1 MLVAELVPEQV
12 RFLRRLI
19 AFTLV
24 VIPLGVLASQPHPD
38 FSGRWIAVEPQK
50 IAGHELLVTQDTAT
64 LRLEQVRLES
74 RATYDSFGRRQGP
87 ATGTRESTTYRLDGQ
102 TLVTRY
108 ESQSVRSSLRGDN
121 TRLLLRDVYQPPGIT
136 FERSLSLDSRGRLVL
151 EHRVPAAGDDPM
163 QASDAVLDVRR
174 IVFERR

>member
-1 MLVAELVPEQV
+1 M
-12 RFLRRLI
+12 RITRLI
-19 AFTLV
+19 AVTLV
-24 VIPLGVLASQPHPD
+24 AIPLSVLARQPHPD

-87 ATGTRESTTYRLDGQ
+87 APGTRESTTYRLDGQ

-108 ESQSVRSSLRGDN
+108 ENQSVRSSLRREKA
-121 TRLLLRDVYQPPGIT
+121 RLWLRDVYQPPGAI
-136 FERSLSLDSRGRLVL
+136 FERRLSLDNRGRLVL
-151 EHRVPAAGDDPM
+151 EHRIPPAGEEPA
-163 QASDAVLDVRR
+163 QASETVLDVRR